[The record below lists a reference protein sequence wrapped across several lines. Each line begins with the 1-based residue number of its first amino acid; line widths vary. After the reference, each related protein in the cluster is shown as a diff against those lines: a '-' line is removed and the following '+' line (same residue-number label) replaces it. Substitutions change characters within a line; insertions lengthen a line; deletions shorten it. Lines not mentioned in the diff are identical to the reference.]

1 MAEEE
6 SVLAPDALSDTEI
19 VALMGEVED
28 DTAPRP
34 MSLQEIIH
42 RGDETV
48 PVPMWV
54 SALAESGWIPMYHVA
69 TRERSLVSRNT
80 APTKL
85 REVDPETGNRVW
97 TLSKPAQPPWRG
109 NFRCM
114 LHPENPNRA
123 EYDQMGF
130 PTCGKANMP
139 NELHQR
145 LHMEHRHPMVSKLL
159 SERLSKAEKEAEL
172 MERRAERE
180 HQRALLEALVV
191 GRVEPPSAV
200 AAPTPAVTGTCVT
213 CKQGF
218 TAGSTGALAN
228 KLRLHQRKHGGDT

>member
-1 MAEEE
+1 MTDEE
-6 SVLAPDALSDTEI
+6 VLAPDTLSDAEI

-54 SALAESGWIPMYHVA
+54 SALETAGWIPMYHVA

-85 REVDPETGNRVW
+85 REVDPDTGKRVW
-97 TLSKPAQPPWRG
+97 TLRKPAQPPWRG

-123 EYDQMGF
+123 EYDQLGF
-130 PTCGKANMP
+130 PVCGKANMP

-145 LHMEHRHPMVSKLL
+145 MHMEHRHPLVSKLL

-180 HQRALLEALVV
+180 HQRALLEALV
-191 GRVEPPSAV
+191 GRATTPVV
-200 AAPTPAVTGTCVT
+200 AAVTPANTVTGTCST
-213 CKQGF
+213 CRQEVS
-218 TAGSTGALAN
+218 A
-228 KLRLHQRKHGGDT
+228 R

>member
-69 TRERSLVSRNT
+69 TRERSLVSRNA
-80 APTKL
+80 APMKL
-85 REVDPETGNRVW
+85 KEVDPETGKRAW
-97 TLSKPAQPPWRG
+97 TLTRPAQPPWRG
-109 NFRCM
+109 TLRCV
-114 LHPENPNRA
+114 LHPDNPNRA
-123 EYDQMGF
+123 EYDRMGF
-130 PTCGKANMP
+130 PTCRKSNLP

-145 LHMEHRHPMVSKLL
+145 MHMEHRHPMVSKLL
-159 SERLSKAEKEAEL
+159 AERLSKGEKEAEL

-180 HQRALLEALVV
+180 HQRALLEGMA
-191 GRVEPPSAV
+191 GRAVTSEV
-200 AAPTPAVTGTCVT
+200 AAAPPANTVTGTCST
-213 CKQGF
+213 CSQEF
-218 TAGSTGALAN
+218 SAGSTGGLAN
-228 KLRLHQRKHGGDT
+228 KLRLHQRKHGGAT